1 MADDSDPDSDHGRAG
16 RDSSCVVGGPPSFR
30 SRVDSDEYRFFPA
43 KRGGNQRRA
52 QTSQSQERGR
62 TVRFFAYGYQFRTR
76 QVSRRGDQRAVTFV
90 DTSAIYAI
98 LDRSDANHETA
109 KTCWF
114 ALLDCNDQLFTTNY
128 VVVESC
134 ALAQSRL
141 GLEAVRSISE
151 ELLPVME
158 IVWVDE
164 PTHSIAMAAL
174 LAAQRRKLSLV
185 DCVSFAVS
193 RLRGAQAAFAFDQH
207 FLEEGFRFPAG

>member
-1 MADDSDPDSDHGRAG
+1 M
-16 RDSSCVVGGPPSFR
+16 
-30 SRVDSDEYRFFPA
+30 
-43 KRGGNQRRA
+43 
-52 QTSQSQERGR
+52 
-62 TVRFFAYGYQFRTR
+62 
-76 QVSRRGDQRAVTFV
+76 TFV

-98 LDRSDANHETA
+98 LDRSDVNHETA
-109 KTCWF
+109 KNCWF
-114 ALLDCNDQLFTTNY
+114 ALLDSNDPLFTTSY

-134 ALAQSRL
+134 ALAQCRL

-164 PTHSIAMAAL
+164 STHSTAMAAL

-193 RLRGAQAAFAFDQH
+193 RLRGSQVAFSFDRH
-207 FLEEGFRFPAG
+207 FVEEGFQFPVA

>member
-1 MADDSDPDSDHGRAG
+1 M
-16 RDSSCVVGGPPSFR
+16 
-30 SRVDSDEYRFFPA
+30 
-43 KRGGNQRRA
+43 
-52 QTSQSQERGR
+52 
-62 TVRFFAYGYQFRTR
+62 
-76 QVSRRGDQRAVTFV
+76 TFV

-114 ALLDCNDQLFTTNY
+114 ALLDSNDPLFTTSY

-164 PTHSIAMAAL
+164 PTHSTAMAAL

-193 RLRGAQAAFAFDQH
+193 RLRGSQVAFAFDRH
-207 FLEEGFRFPAG
+207 FVEEGFQFPVA